1 MKNAVLNE
9 IRDFAKSKLGE
20 LSPCSEANLGDS
32 SVILRIVDAN
42 GNNLVVTIE
51 EREGD
56 SSFVFSALAEKV
68 MEFMRNKKF
77 DIDHLLTNGNS
88 WHLIFLPSLTPIER
102 EQIQDAVQELHD
114 KGVLTEELRLTQFGR
129 KALYK

>member
-9 IRDFAKSKLGE
+9 IRDFAKAKLSE
-20 LSPCSEANLGDS
+20 LSPCAESNIGDS
-32 SVILRIVDAN
+32 SVILRIKDAN

-56 SSFVFSALAEKV
+56 NSLVFSALAEKV

-88 WHLIFLPSLTPIER
+88 WRLIFLQSLTPIER
-102 EQIQDAVQELHD
+102 EQIQDAVQELID
-114 KGVLTEELRLTQFGR
+114 KGVLTEDLRLTEFGR